1 MVRHAG
7 FLKESTYI
15 HLNIKNFFSS
25 QICSNEDDFSSEY
38 PKSSNLPNSF
48 EYSTLMHVHTLKIKI
63 TMRTQSVYQFLVS
76 GSFVK
81 VFNHDLVSGD
91 RSPFPSSSSAALTC
105 SDRDEPRFSLLKHLK
120 DMRGKGGELSLLL
133 VCKIQ

>member
-1 MVRHAG
+1 
-7 FLKESTYI
+7 
-15 HLNIKNFFSS
+15 
-25 QICSNEDDFSSEY
+25 
-38 PKSSNLPNSF
+38 
-48 EYSTLMHVHTLKIKI
+48 MHVHTFKIKI

-133 VCKIQ
+133 VCKIQEMQELNDNVNYSMLSGETHLKNRCEIVWSILAGIVLHCIFQIVN